1 MTTVIIVD
9 KHGKPKSATIS
20 SAEELYKKCGF
31 KTDKGFALAHTWTLV
46 FNDVEYK
53 LDVYGK
59 TDGKAGSE
67 NKYEFPPPI
76 DNTLFFGSCAV
87 IGRADDK
94 YISISVSE
102 FNDIMEHLQGGYS
115 DLEEESDESEES
127 DELNMPK
134 TKEGYVKD
142 GFIASDSN
150 EEEEEEEE
158 EIVVKPK
165 RGRAKTGGSSAK
177 TGGSSAKTGGSFAKT
192 GGSFAKTGGSSA
204 KTGGSSAKTGTEE
217 KKTKPSAKK
226 KKEKEEPVYAVY
238 VEELTE
244 DPYFE

>member
-9 KHGKPKSATIS
+9 KHGKPKSATITT
-20 SAEELYKKCGF
+20 AEELYKKCGF
-31 KTDKGFALAHTWTLV
+31 KTNNGFALAHTWTLV

-87 IGRADDK
+87 IGRTNDK
-94 YISISVSE
+94 YISLSTSE
-102 FNDIMEHLQGGYS
+102 FKDIMEHLQGGYS
-115 DLEEESDESEES
+115 DLDEESEESEES
-127 DELNMPK
+127 DERNMPK

-150 EEEEEEEE
+150 EDEMDDEEEEEEP
-158 EIVVKPK
+158 VVKPK
-165 RGRAKTGGSSAK
+165 RGRAKTGGSFAK
-177 TGGSSAKTGGSFAKT
+177 TDAKKSKPVGSSAKTGGKN
-192 GGSFAKTGGSSA
+192 
-204 KTGGSSAKTGTEE
+204 
-217 KKTKPSAKK
+217 K
-226 KKEKEEPVYAVY
+226 KKEKEEPVLAVY

>member
-31 KTDKGFALAHTWTLV
+31 KTEKGFALAHTWTLV
-46 FNDVEYK
+46 LNDVEYK

-76 DNTLFFGSCAV
+76 DNTLFFGSCALV
-87 IGRADDK
+87 GRADNK

-134 TKEGYVKD
+134 TKDGYVKD

-150 EEEEEEEE
+150 EEEEEDEEEE
-158 EIVVKPK
+158 EIVVKPR
-165 RGRAKTGGSSAK
+165 RGRAKTGDSTAK
-177 TGGSSAKTGGSFAKT
+177 TVPKKPKQKTEGHAKQ
-192 GGSFAKTGGSSA
+192 
-204 KTGGSSAKTGTEE
+204 
-217 KKTKPSAKK
+217 K
-226 KKEKEEPVYAVY
+226 KKEKEEPVMAVY

>member
-150 EEEEEEEE
+150 EDEEEEEEEEE

-177 TGGSSAKTGGSFAKT
+177 TV
-192 GGSFAKTGGSSA
+192 AKTGGSSA